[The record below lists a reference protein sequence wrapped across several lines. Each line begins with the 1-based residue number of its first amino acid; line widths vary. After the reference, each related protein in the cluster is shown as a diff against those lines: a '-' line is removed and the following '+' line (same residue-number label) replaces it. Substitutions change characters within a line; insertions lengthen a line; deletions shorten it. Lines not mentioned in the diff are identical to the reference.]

1 MELRPLVSENRNRP
15 RTEQAGLFDEIDT
28 ETNGVGAQG
37 HAPQILQGTEERCAE
52 ILFGQDPMERIVAIE
67 PGETHVTLWRRLED
81 GSIEALRE
89 PFRPWIL
96 LTGPYTPPPHAVEMP
111 MAPGSLRG
119 IEPILLEGEGYR
131 CLYEF
136 PGWRAFQ
143 DARFLLR
150 DEHVA
155 HLTYPSAARLYLIR
169 SGKTLFKGMT
179 MQDVVRMQVDIE
191 TCSLSYEREEDR
203 ILMIAVRDNRG
214 LLEVLTGDER
224 EMLNRLVSLVQE
236 RDPDIIEGHNLFG
249 FDFPFLMARAH
260 RHNIRLALGR
270 DGSEARVGAERNFAI
285 GGISRPFTPIYLYG
299 RHVIDTYLAV
309 QRFDWARGSLS
320 SYGLKEAARAFGIAE
335 SDRVEIPRAEM
346 ERFVREDPARVI
358 AYAQQ
363 DVIETARLAELVT
376 ATEFYQTQMV
386 PDSYGAAAVSGT
398 GEKINALFLRAYLA
412 AGQAIPFA
420 QTPRPYPG
428 GYTEVCETGVL
439 DRVVKADVESLYPSI
454 MLARKIRP
462 ANDRLGIFLPMLA
475 ELTRRRLEAKA
486 RAQSAQGAERH
497 YWDGLQGSFKVLIN
511 SFYGYLGAPGCHFN
525 DYDAAAAVTEIGRE
539 IVQKIA
545 EELRAT
551 GSRLI
556 EIDTDGVYFVPPETV
571 QGEQAERA
579 YVERIGATLP
589 QGIRLAFDGRYKAMV
604 SLKTKNYVLY
614 GYDGKK
620 TFKGASLRSRADEP
634 YGREFLAKAIDLLL
648 EHRLQEIGELYAQTL
663 DDILQRRIPI
673 EKLARRE
680 RITEKTVT
688 SASRQRLAEVTRDV
702 AVGEYVQVYERAN
715 GRMGLLQDYEA
726 NGQDVNTTYYM
737 DKLYKFACRLREA
750 FGKGFDA
757 CIPKPTPL
765 GAPQRVQAS
774 LDLFDE

>member
-1 MELRPLVSENRNRP
+1 L
-15 RTEQAGLFDEIDT
+15 EQAGLFDEIET
-28 ETNGVGAQG
+28 ELPVNGAQRPDSEPSPG
-37 HAPQILQGTEERCAE
+37 ADDRYTN
-52 ILFGQDPMERIVAIE
+52 ILFGHDPMERIVAIE
-67 PGETHVTLWRRLED
+67 PGETHVTLWRRWED
-81 GSIEALRE
+81 GSIHSHHE
-89 PFRPWIL
+89 PFKPWIL
-96 LTGPYTPPPHAVEMP
+96 LSRPYAPPTHAAENP

-119 IEPILLEGEGYR
+119 IEPRLLEGEGYC

-150 DEHVA
+150 EEHVA
-155 HLTYPSAARLYLIR
+155 HLTYPSAARLFLIH

-179 MQDVVRMQVDIE
+179 MNDVVRMQVDIE
-191 TCSLSYEREEDR
+191 TSSLSHEREDDR

-214 LLEVLTGDER
+214 LLEVLTGEER

-249 FDFPFLMARAH
+249 FDFPFLMARAK

-270 DGSEARVGAERNFAI
+270 DRSEARVGAERNFAI

-320 SYGLKEAARAFGIAE
+320 SYGLKEVARAFGIAE

-346 ERFVREDPARVI
+346 ARFAREDPARVI
-358 AYAQQ
+358 TYAQQ
-363 DVIETARLAELVT
+363 DVIETARLSELVT

-398 GEKINALFLRAYLA
+398 GEKINSLFLRAYLA

-454 MLARKIRP
+454 MLARKIHP
-462 ANDRLGIFLPMLA
+462 ANDRLGIFLPALA

-486 RAQSAQGAERH
+486 RVQSAQGTERH

-525 DYDAAAAVTEIGRE
+525 DYDAAEAVTEIGRE

-545 EELRAT
+545 EEMRAT

-556 EIDTDGVYFVPPETV
+556 EIDTDGVYFIPPETV
-571 QGEQAERA
+571 VGEQAERA
-579 YVERIGATLP
+579 YVEQIGATLP

-614 GYDGKK
+614 DYDGKK

-634 YGREFLAKAIDLLL
+634 FGREFLAKAIDLLL
-648 EHRLQEIGELYAQTL
+648 EHRLQEIGELYAETL
-663 DDILQRRIPI
+663 DNILQRRIPI

-680 RITEKTVT
+680 RVTEKTFT
-688 SASRQRLAEVTRDV
+688 SSSKQRSAEVARDV

-715 GRMGLLQDYEA
+715 GKLGLLQDYEA
-726 NGQDVNTTYYM
+726 NEQDVNTTYYM

-750 FGKGFDA
+750 FGKGFDS
-757 CIPKPTPL
+757 CIPKPTPF
-765 GAPQRVQAS
+765 GVPQRVQTS